1 MRKAIA
7 ILPLVALLLTG
18 CDIGTYGTKVSSQ
31 ESQPRITVYAADAA
45 NTLTYYYVVDD
56 RTGVVYL
63 QFDGFYRGGI
73 TVMLNPDGTP
83 VTKDQLELR

>member
-1 MRKAIA
+1 MRKVIA
-7 ILPLVALLLTG
+7 ILPLFALLLAG
-18 CDIGTYGTKVSSQ
+18 CDMGTAGTKVSSQ
-31 ESQPRITVYAADAA
+31 TSDLRITVYAADASSSK
-45 NTLTYYYVVDD
+45 YYYVVDN

-63 QFDGFYRGGI
+63 EFEGYCRGGI

>member
-18 CDIGTYGTKVSSQ
+18 CDEGTPGTKVSGK
-31 ESQPRITVYAADAA
+31 ESRPRITVYASDV
-45 NTLTYYYVVDD
+45 TSPRYYYVVDD

-63 QFDGFYRGGI
+63 QFEAFNRGGI

>member
-18 CDIGTYGTKVSSQ
+18 CDDGTHGTIVSSQ
-31 ESQPRITVYAADAA
+31 DHQPRLTVYAADA
-45 NTLTYYYVVDD
+45 NESRYYYVVDD

-63 QFDGFYRGGI
+63 QLEGYCRGGI